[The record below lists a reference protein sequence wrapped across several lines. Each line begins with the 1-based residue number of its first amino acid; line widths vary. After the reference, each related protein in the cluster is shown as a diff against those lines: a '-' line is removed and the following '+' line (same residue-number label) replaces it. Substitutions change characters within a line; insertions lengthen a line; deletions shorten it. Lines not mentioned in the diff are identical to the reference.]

1 MNLWLCI
8 TIVPVAY
15 NTARIFTRSFTGQF
29 DPVNSDDCFLRR
41 LIYCPEGQKGRCKMK
56 WLNGYKIRLALVGF
70 VIATL
75 LTQPAIGS
83 DSEGVRP
90 IADAGSSRYAAQDPV
105 MLDGTGSYDPDNS
118 CPLSYEWRQIGGPSV
133 VIIDANTAT
142 PTIGGSMQP
151 SSGRDPTLNIS
162 GFTQTDEI
170 QECEFELLVSD
181 GKLTS
186 LPDTVKVI
194 IVPDFGAMELELKND
209 SFDPNKPTIFFF
221 GGGNCVTGL
230 QQYARLFFD
239 RADWLPK
246 VNAIEFLKGYKPDD
260 ITSTLTYYQ
269 CGDMIIVYLSSVAPN
284 YNQPIQTSG
293 HSTGGMPAIDVG
305 IRLNLTYVDA
315 RYAVN
320 RVTFLDATGYCRD
333 RDNYSESI
341 TAFLGSSVDGEQC
354 WIDSYPATLPGTYG
368 GAIMKRDYGFQ
379 SNVLTVW
386 FDAATGPGSENY
398 KHYLPPYFYANSLR
412 YPDLQEF
419 NHGIIAGAYWSVI
432 GPGKNLQLASTPD
445 VETYKFTWY
454 GDASSGY
461 MDFYDEGIYPG
472 RLPEPVT
479 LVGPEDG
486 ALVDANGAVLSC
498 EESENAVGYQ
508 LLFGLDPDRVMYY
521 YTISDT
527 PSPPTEVIT
536 TFPFKETW
544 WTVKVRDQYGST
556 IYADPIQVIA
566 ENVAPLVLKIENVTL
581 GKGYSSIQTA
591 IDDAVPGDEI
601 VAKEGIYYESIDL
614 KGKNLLV
621 RSTDPNDPT
630 IVAATVIN
638 GVYHDSA
645 VIFSGS
651 EDASC
656 VLAGFTINGGKRGIY
671 CSGASPTITNCTIAE
686 NVNADMGAGMFL
698 KDSSSPTLVNC
709 MFSSNSA
716 SVMGGG
722 MYNENSSPILINCT
736 FAGNSATYFGGGIY
750 SAVGSPVLTNCIL
763 WGDTPDEIS
772 MFSGTPVITYSDV
785 QGGWAGEG
793 NIDADPLF
801 ADPGNGDYHLKSQA
815 GRWDLNSQS
824 WVIDDVTSPCI
835 DAGDPSSP
843 VGLEPLP
850 NGGIINMGAYGGKS
864 KASKSP

>member
-70 VIATL
+70 AIAAL

-118 CPLSYEWRQIGGPSV
+118 GPLSYEWRQIGGPSV

-181 GKLTS
+181 GELTS

-341 TAFLGSSVDGEQC
+341 TAFLGNSVDGEQC

-461 MDFYDEGIYPG
+461 MDFYDEPNHPG

-498 EESENAVGYQ
+498 EVSENAVGYQ
-508 LLFGLDPDRVMYY
+508 LLFGPDPYRVMDYFMN
-521 YTISDT
+521 SDT

-536 TFPFKETW
+536 ASPFEQTW
-544 WTVKVRDQYGST
+544 WTVKVYDQYGST
-556 IYADPIQVIA
+556 IYSDPIRVNF
-566 ENVAPLVLKIENVTL
+566 ENLAPPLIENITTGQRYASVRH
-581 GKGYSSIQTA
+581 A
-591 IDDAVPGDEI
+591 IYDAQNGHEI
-601 VAKEGIYYESIDL
+601 VVSPGVYKVNINFR
-614 KGKNLLV
+614 GKNLTL
-621 RSTDPNDPT
+621 RSTDPNDSAV
-630 IVAATVIN
+630 VAATILAGDGN
-638 GVYHDSA
+638 NNL
-645 VIFSGS
+645 ITFSNN
-651 EDASC
+651 EDANC
-656 VLAGFTINGGKRGIY
+656 VLAGFTITDANNGIY
-671 CSGASPTITNCTIAE
+671 GLGSSPTITNCSIVGNVSAGIKLYMGSNPTVYNCIIAGNGGSGLAMFKFTAGRTILVNSPTIA
-686 NVNADMGAGMFL
+686 
-698 KDSSSPTLVNC
+698 
-709 MFSSNSA
+709 
-716 SVMGGG
+716 
-722 MYNENSSPILINCT
+722 NCT
-736 FAGNSATYFGGGIY
+736 IVGNSKIGISEGTPTVLNSIIY
-750 SAVGSPVLTNCIL
+750 GNGVQMVGSSAAVK
-763 WGDTPDEIS
+763 
-772 MFSGTPVITYSDV
+772 YSNV
-785 QGGWAGEG
+785 QGGWTGEG

-801 ADPGNGDYHLKSQA
+801 ADPDNGDYHLKSQA
-815 GRWDLNSQS
+815 GRWNPDSQS
-824 WVIDDVTSPCI
+824 WVIDEVTSPCI
-835 DAGDPSSP
+835 DAGNPGTP
-843 VGLEPLP
+843 IGLEPLP
-850 NGGIINMGAYGGKS
+850 NGDIINMGAYGGTS